1 MFVTLLPATSRDRNP
16 GAVAAIKAEMH
27 PNSSSANCPNGI
39 ALKDIVGSDAG
50 RLLREGGL
58 LLVAQD

>member
-39 ALKDIVGSDAG
+39 ALKDIVGPDAG
-50 RLLREGGL
+50 RLLRGGL